1 MPIYEY
7 ACTKCEHQLE
17 VIQKISDKPLSRC
30 PQCKG
35 KLEKQF
41 SQTSFQLKGSGW
53 YVTDYS
59 RSGDK
64 KADKQSDTATET
76 KADKQSDTATETK
89 ADKQSDTATETKPE
103 KKTETAETKPE
114 KKTETTAT

>member
-7 ACTKCEHQLE
+7 ACTKCGHQLE
-17 VIQKISDKPLSRC
+17 VMQKINDKPLSRC
-30 PQCKG
+30 PECKG

-59 RSGDK
+59 KSGAAPK
-64 KADKQSDTATET
+64 EKAKADKPEKAEKTES
-76 KADKQSDTATETK
+76 KAES
-89 ADKQSDTATETKPE
+89 KPE
-103 KKTETAETKPE
+103 KSEATPAKKPE
-114 KKTETTAT
+114 AAA

>member
-7 ACTKCEHQLE
+7 TCTKCGHELE
-17 VIQKISDKPLSRC
+17 VIQKISDKPLTRC
-30 PQCKG
+30 PKCKG

-59 RSGDK
+59 RSGEKKTDKQDDKKEDKQDDKKADK
-64 KADKQSDTATET
+64 KADKQDDM
-76 KADKQSDTATETK
+76 KAE
-89 ADKQSDTATETKPE
+89 TATETKPE
-103 KKTETAETKPE
+103 KKTET
-114 KKTETTAT
+114 TAA